1 MKKGVALNEQKKQ
14 LAALMCQTKE
24 DLMKIIQDP
33 KQPMYLKNAAS
44 SLYNGDNQT
53 VIQTINLYPDV

>member
-1 MKKGVALNEQKKQ
+1 MKKGVGLSEQKKL
-14 LAALMCQTKE
+14 LASLMCQTQE
-24 DLMKIIQDP
+24 DLLRIIQDP